1 VMVRAKGVE
10 RSILI
15 SDAVSV
21 AGNPPGVYETA
32 VGGRVELHESGR
44 LSLAGTEYLAGAV
57 LPLKDGVARVCAMTG
72 ISLVQAL
79 AMATVNPGRFVGG
92 RGVLEVGARA
102 DLIRFTVDEMVP
114 AMKLETVIV
123 GGKTWDHASCC
134 S

>member
-1 VMVRAKGVE
+1 
-10 RSILI
+10 
-15 SDAVSV
+15 
-21 AGNPPGVYETA
+21 
-32 VGGRVELHESGR
+32 
-44 LSLAGTEYLAGAV
+44 
-57 LPLKDGVARVCAMTG
+57 
-72 ISLVQAL
+72 
-79 AMATVNPGRFVGG
+79 MATVNPGRFVGG